1 MVDENID
8 LRAVLND
15 HLVAG
20 VLDDGGNA
28 AHVAESLITDTV
40 VSRLRPGQ
48 TTHCQRP
55 ERSVL
60 TH

>member
-40 VSRLRPGQ
+40 VSRLDRARQ
-48 TTHCQRP
+48 HVARHQ
-55 ERSVL
+55 SVL
-60 TH
+60 GF